1 MGKNENIHSG
11 LVWYKRI
18 ALEIV
23 WGLCF
28 VIGCSPRW
36 FRFGVLLP
44 FFSFLLRAVRY
55 RKSTVIENLTK
66 SFPEKSEAEIRDIAR
81 RFYDTLAEVVVT
93 TLSLSATTPERY
105 GKVLEWHDPQGHIER
120 TRGRDWVAMAA
131 HYGCWEYYPLWSWE
145 DGDCRFMSV
154 YHTLKSEV
162 FEHLYRRLRSR
173 LAKNITIVPMQDAIR
188 YYIKNRTKEHSTV
201 LGLVSDQSPVMR
213 ADSQWM
219 DFLNQT
225 TLFIDG
231 AERIAMR
238 FGIPVYFVVA
248 ERVEYGRYKAKFV
261 ELYDGVEEVAEGVIR
276 RRYADALEAMIRRSP
291 ELWMWSHKRWKHTPE
306 KQAKK
311 FGASTLK

>member
-120 TRGRDWVAMAA
+120 TRGRDWVATAA

-173 LAKNITIVPMQDAIR
+173 LAKNIAIVPMQDLLGLGKEAR
-188 YYIKNRTKEHSTV
+188 MNTPSVLGNNWTWRVTEDAFTKE
-201 LGLVSDQSPVMR
+201 L
-213 ADSQWM
+213 
-219 DFLNQT
+219 
-225 TLFIDG
+225 
-231 AERIAMR
+231 AEKLKTMS
-238 FGIPVYFVVA
+238 VKC
-248 ERVEYGRYKAKFV
+248 GR
-261 ELYDGVEEVAEGVIR
+261 LEE
-276 RRYADALEAMIRRSP
+276 
-291 ELWMWSHKRWKHTPE
+291 
-306 KQAKK
+306 
-311 FGASTLK
+311 